1 MERVTQLSAW
11 VAFWLLAG
19 GLGWTASVSAQTT
32 DTFAVTAT
40 VIDSC
45 TLTAGNTLAFGNY
58 DPNSGTA
65 LDGQTT
71 VSVSC
76 TNGTTADVALDLGA
90 NANVSTRRMVDAT
103 AGTSFLQYEL
113 YSDSGRTTVWGT
125 GVDAVTY
132 TGQGVLSASNLTVY
146 GRVPI
151 SQDVP
156 VDSYSDTITVTLTIN

>member
-1 MERVTQLSAW
+1 MKRITQLPAGA
-11 VAFWLLAG
+11 AFCVLLG
-19 GLGWTASVSAQTT
+19 GLGWTASATAQTT

-40 VIDSC
+40 VVDSC

-65 LDGQTT
+65 LDGETT

-90 NANVSTRRMVDAT
+90 NANVSTRRMVDGT
-103 AGTSFLQYEL
+103 TGTSFLQYEL

-125 GVDAVTY
+125 GGDAVTY
-132 TGQGVLSASNLTVY
+132 TGQGVLSASDLTVY

-151 SQDVP
+151 AQDVS